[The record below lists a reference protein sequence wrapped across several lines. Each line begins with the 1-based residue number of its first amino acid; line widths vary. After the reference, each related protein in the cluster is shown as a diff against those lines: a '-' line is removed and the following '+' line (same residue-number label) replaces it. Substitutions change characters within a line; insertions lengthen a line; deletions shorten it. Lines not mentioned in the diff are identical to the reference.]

1 MRKLSSATGSGSS
14 IVGYSLVVA
23 GLLFGDLVVFGA
35 GKPAR
40 PDLEKYLQRI
50 GYEPILLERDEDNH
64 LTVRALL
71 DGRKRNFMV
80 DTGWAMTTVSKAT
93 VRRLKTLG
101 ELGVKLEDSFLGTLS
116 DSSMVL
122 MEKLTLGP
130 ADFLNQPAEA
140 MKLNMEGRSFGHDGV
155 LGCDF
160 LVRNQCLIDCLDKRL
175 YVRGD
180 KAPVEVLAALKK

>member
-1 MRKLSSATGSGSS
+1 MRRQALFKLPQEALFTA
-14 IVGYSLVVA
+14 LCLLQN
-23 GLLFGDLVVFGA
+23 LLFTL
-35 GKPAR
+35 
-40 PDLEKYLQRI
+40 LELFASAQCRD
-50 GYEPILLERDEDNH
+50 ILLERDEDNH

-155 LGCDF
+155 LDIGQRDHQGV
-160 LVRNQCLIDCLDKRL
+160 VRIPADTLQLHR
-175 YVRGD
+175 
-180 KAPVEVLAALKK
+180 